1 LNVAYPQPSWV
12 EQDAEAIW
20 QSVQRVIQEVL
31 STTTTP
37 PVAVGISNQRESVVL
52 WERATGAA
60 LAPCVVWQCQ
70 RGNALVE
77 ALRQPGVAEDVRSRT
92 GLTLDPMFSA
102 SKMRWL
108 LDNTPGA
115 RRRAKQGE
123 LCLGTVDS
131 WLLFKLT
138 GGRVHACDMTNAA
151 RTLLFN
157 LHTLDWDD
165 ELLRL
170 FEIPRQTL
178 PAVQPSTGVIG
189 RSAACGALPAGVPI
203 AAAIG
208 DSHAAL
214 VGHAG
219 FAPGAVKA
227 TYGTGSSVMTPVA
240 TPILSQRGL
249 STTIAWSR
257 PGQATYALEGNIYS
271 TGATIQWLG
280 KLFGWQNAAATVTE
294 LAATCPASE
303 GVYLA
308 PAFVG
313 LGAPWWNARARGM
326 IYGLT
331 LGSGAAQL
339 ARAALESIAYQIY
352 DIFAAV
358 QEEAGIA
365 LTTLH
370 ADGGASANPL
380 LMQFQ
385 ADLVACPVR
394 VSTSPDVSALGAAYL
409 AGLGVGVWNSTE
421 ELAGLH
427 RGEQLYTPAMSA
439 SQRKELLAGWRD
451 TLARVLQA

>member
-1 LNVAYPQPSWV
+1 MNSTGSLILAIDQGTTNTKAVLVDGAGQVAARASTALNVAYPQPSWV

-77 ALRQPGVAEDVRSRT
+77 RLRQPGVAEDVRSRT

-170 FEIPRQTL
+170 FDIPRQTL
-178 PAVQPSTGVIG
+178 PTLCSP
-189 RSAACGALPAGVPI
+189 RPA
-203 AAAIG
+203 
-208 DSHAAL
+208 
-214 VGHAG
+214 
-219 FAPGAVKA
+219 
-227 TYGTGSSVMTPVA
+227 
-240 TPILSQRGL
+240 
-249 STTIAWSR
+249 
-257 PGQATYALEGNIYS
+257 
-271 TGATIQWLG
+271 
-280 KLFGWQNAAATVTE
+280 
-294 LAATCPASE
+294 
-303 GVYLA
+303 
-308 PAFVG
+308 
-313 LGAPWWNARARGM
+313 
-326 IYGLT
+326 
-331 LGSGAAQL
+331 
-339 ARAALESIAYQIY
+339 
-352 DIFAAV
+352 
-358 QEEAGIA
+358 
-365 LTTLH
+365 
-370 ADGGASANPL
+370 
-380 LMQFQ
+380 
-385 ADLVACPVR
+385 
-394 VSTSPDVSALGAAYL
+394 
-409 AGLGVGVWNSTE
+409 
-421 ELAGLH
+421 
-427 RGEQLYTPAMSA
+427 
-439 SQRKELLAGWRD
+439 
-451 TLARVLQA
+451 